1 MELENIYNQ
10 FSKHLVEQL
19 KYDKVSDIVKKFV
32 QPYKKLMSYYTCAIM
47 EVETKFN
54 VLSEELSMQYD
65 RNPIESIRTRLKSPE
80 SIREKMI
87 RKGFPLTVESI
98 EENLNDIAGV
108 RIICSFPSDIY
119 ALADSLLKQDD
130 IHLIEKKDYIKHPK
144 ANGYRSLHL
153 IIEIPIYL
161 HDTKKMMKVEIQFR
175 TISMDCWASL
185 EHKIRYKKGLPQSDF
200 IEEELVECAKM
211 SSIIDARMENLYAM
225 ATDLV
230 QKDLKE
236 EKN

>member
-130 IHLIEKKDYIKHPK
+130 IHLIEKKTTLNTP
-144 ANGYRSLHL
+144 R
-153 IIEIPIYL
+153 P
-161 HDTKKMMKVEIQFR
+161 
-175 TISMDCWASL
+175 
-185 EHKIRYKKGLPQSDF
+185 
-200 IEEELVECAKM
+200 
-211 SSIIDARMENLYAM
+211 M
-225 ATDLV
+225 ATVVSTLL
-230 QKDLKE
+230 LKSPSTSTIP
-236 EKN
+236 KR

>member
-87 RKGFPLTVESI
+87 RKGFSLTVESI

-144 ANGYRSLHL
+144 TNGYRSLHL

-230 QKDLKE
+230 QKDPKE